1 MFINIFLRAIKDIW
15 PMLFIF
21 TIILVSIRIVYLLTN
36 KQKIVLY
43 KEIITYL
50 FIIYLLLLYYIVTF
64 QDNNYGTNNL
74 IPFKEIFRYPLT
86 SRLFIRNVVGNILLF
101 VPFGIFV
108 AHYTKNKKIY
118 VTLFLSLLVSSA
130 IEFAQSCIGRTADID
145 DIILNTLGGVLGC
158 ILYKLA
164 KATINKMPKFLK
176 SELFWDIITLLIIII
191 LIYVL
196 FKFNFW
202 RFLVWITLSFLII
215 MVKI

>member
-145 DIILNTLGGVLGC
+145 DIILNQAISKGVIKWLVSY
-158 ILYKLA
+158 IL
-164 KATINKMPKFLK
+164 
-176 SELFWDIITLLIIII
+176 
-191 LIYVL
+191 
-196 FKFNFW
+196 
-202 RFLVWITLSFLII
+202 
-215 MVKI
+215 